1 MIMKIS
7 VLGTGNMGKAL
18 VKQVAANVKGQVLW
32 GSRNPAEA
40 AELEKSFQLDQ
51 IVIGS
56 YEEAL
61 QADIIIPAFP
71 VSALMDWALANK
83 EQIKHKIIVDIS
95 NPFNGDFSGFTTSW
109 GESSAESL
117 QSLLP
122 ESKVVGAF
130 KNTFF
135 KVFENP
141 IFQGQKSDVLVTGDD
156 EEAVN
161 LFIERFDPLPF
172 RFIHAGKLANNRTIE
187 RFTLLELELAVRYG
201 TYPYISLQVFGI
213 KEAVFTN

>member
-1 MIMKIS
+1 MKIS

-18 VKQVAANVKGQVLW
+18 VKQLASYIEGQVLW
-32 GSRNPAEA
+32 GSRNPEEA
-40 AELEKSFQLDQ
+40 AELAKSFGLDQ
-51 IVIGS
+51 VAVVS
-56 YEEAL
+56 YEDAL

-71 VSALMDWALANK
+71 AAAIMEWSVIHQ

-95 NPFNGDFSGFTTSW
+95 NPFNEDFSGFTTAW
-109 GESSAESL
+109 GESSAERL

-122 ESKVVGAF
+122 ESKVIGAF

-141 IFQGQKSDVLVTGDD
+141 VFEDQKSDVLVTGDD
-156 EEAVN
+156 EEAVHR
-161 LFIERFDPLPF
+161 FIECLKPLPF
-172 RFIHAGKLANNRTIE
+172 RFLHAGKLANNRTIE

-201 TYPYISLQVFGI
+201 TYPYISLQLFGI
-213 KEAVFTN
+213 KEAAPAR

>member
-1 MIMKIS
+1 MKIS

-18 VKQVAANVKGQVLW
+18 VKQAAAYVEGQVLW
-32 GSRNPAEA
+32 GSRNPEEA
-40 AELEKSFQLDQ
+40 ARLAKSFQLDQ
-51 IVIGS
+51 IVTTS

-71 VSALMDWALANK
+71 STALIDWALANK
-83 EQIKHKIIVDIS
+83 EQIKGKIVVDIS
-95 NPFNGDFSGFTTSW
+95 NPFNDDFSGFTTAW
-109 GESSAESL
+109 GESSAERL

-141 IFQGQKSDVLVTGDD
+141 VFQDQKSDVLVTGDD
-156 EEAVN
+156 EEAVHR
-161 LFIERFDPLPF
+161 FIERFNPLPF

-201 TYPYISLQVFGI
+201 TYPYISLQLFGI
-213 KEAVFTN
+213 KEAVLAN

>member
-1 MIMKIS
+1 MKIS
-7 VLGTGNMGKAL
+7 ILGTGNMGKAL
-18 VKQVAANVKGQVLW
+18 VKQAAANVEHQLFW

-40 AELEKSFQLDQ
+40 AELARGFHPEK
-51 IVIGS
+51 IVTGT

-61 QADIIIPAFP
+61 EGDLIIPAIP
-71 VSALMDWALANK
+71 AAAVMEWAIANRDK
-83 EQIKHKIIVDIS
+83 LNHKIIVDIT
-95 NPFNGDFSGFTTSW
+95 NPFNSDFSGFTTAW
-109 GESSAESL
+109 GESSAERL
-117 QSLLP
+117 QALLP

-141 IFQGQKSDVLVTGDD
+141 IFQGQKSDVLVTADD
-156 EEAVN
+156 EESLHQFMAT
-161 LFIERFDPLPF
+161 FDALPF

-201 TYPYISLQVFGI
+201 TYPYIALQVFGI
-213 KEAVFTN
+213 KEAVLAN

>member
-1 MIMKIS
+1 MKIS

-18 VKQVAANVKGQVLW
+18 VKQAAAYAGGQVFW
-32 GSRNPAEA
+32 GTRNPAEA
-40 AELEKSFQLDQ
+40 AELAKTFQLDG
-51 IVIGS
+51 IVTGS

-61 QADIIIPAFP
+61 QTDIIIPAFP
-71 VSALMDWALANK
+71 ASAMIEWAAAHKEKIKNK
-83 EQIKHKIIVDIS
+83 IVVDIS
-95 NPFNGDFSGFTTSW
+95 NPFNDDFSGFTTAW
-109 GESSAESL
+109 GESSAERL

-141 IFQGQKSDVLVTGDD
+141 VFEDQKSDVLVTGDD
-156 EEAVN
+156 EEAVRQ
-161 LFIERFDPLPF
+161 FIERFEPLPF
-172 RFIHAGKLANNRTIE
+172 RFLHAGRLANNRTIE

-201 TYPYISLQVFGI
+201 TYPYISLQLFGI
-213 KEAVFTN
+213 KEAVPAN